1 MTYKN
6 IGKALKEWYCAGTV
20 ISEALYLSNFNIS
33 NSESNIVQMWLHN
46 DDVMK
51 MKQQLKTSYH
61 WLVPCK
67 ATFYKIHKLL
77 IIHHHWSTTIF

>member
-1 MTYKN
+1 
-6 IGKALKEWYCAGTV
+6 
-20 ISEALYLSNFNIS
+20 
-33 NSESNIVQMWLHN
+33 MWLHN